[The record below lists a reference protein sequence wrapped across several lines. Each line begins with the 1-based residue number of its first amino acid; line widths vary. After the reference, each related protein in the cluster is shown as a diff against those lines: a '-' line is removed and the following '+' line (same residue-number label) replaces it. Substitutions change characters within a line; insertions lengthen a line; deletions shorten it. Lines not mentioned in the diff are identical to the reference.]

1 MSPQGR
7 RSLNVFDLID
17 SICKEF
23 RADWK
28 AGSPPRIEDYL
39 PRVPEGAR
47 EVLFRSLLPVDKC
60 CGEGAGEV
68 PTPTE
73 YLGRLE

>member
-1 MSPQGR
+1 MSPQGQ

-28 AGSPPRIEDYL
+28 AGGPPRIEDYL
-39 PRVPEGAR
+39 GKFQHLQSTWDGLSNSFLSNCLTFVTERIEG
-47 EVLFRSLLPVDKC
+47 S
-60 CGEGAGEV
+60 
-68 PTPTE
+68 
-73 YLGRLE
+73 